1 MYMIGQKKQKYLVP
15 KNQVV
20 FLKDLQANKTVY
32 QEYGWKN
39 VGVLFKNHLIN
50 YLVEWC
56 KEVIDE
62 DLDDNGAILK
72 KHHGIRRIP
81 DIMAMKEME
90 AYRPGVNV
98 DRLVSLAALIAFV
111 KVQQANRGYIKR
123 IENEGPDDLEKS
135 KNLYKLNSSAFRN
148 LGKKNIKSLNQ
159 NIKRSAFKRLR

>member
-1 MYMIGQKKQKYLVP
+1 
-15 KNQVV
+15 
-20 FLKDLQANKTVY
+20 
-32 QEYGWKN
+32 
-39 VGVLFKNHLIN
+39 
-50 YLVEWC
+50 
-56 KEVIDE
+56 
-62 DLDDNGAILK
+62 
-72 KHHGIRRIP
+72 
-81 DIMAMKEME
+81 MAMKEME